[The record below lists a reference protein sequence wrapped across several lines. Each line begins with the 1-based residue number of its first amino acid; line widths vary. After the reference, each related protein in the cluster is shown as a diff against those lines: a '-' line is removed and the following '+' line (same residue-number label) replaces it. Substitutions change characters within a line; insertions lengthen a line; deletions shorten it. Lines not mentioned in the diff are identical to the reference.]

1 MRHLRRE
8 ERMTRRF
15 NELLLGFDAR
25 EMWRKFSEDWSEERQ
40 RRFLLRRDIIKPLST
55 WTGVWQPVF
64 EAQTSEQPPEWS
76 HAIMGLWDNLVTLQE
91 YLDTVWSARTYPY
104 WLIAVT
110 LHREERQPESLVE
123 RYAQS
128 EEIIPA
134 LRDPAWGLLGYD
146 VCDEWLL
153 SGLTDLAWGDGS
165 PDEVQAIS
173 QKYLPSLNE
182 YHLFTSVDS
191 AAEFIPLAEEGAP
204 SHAPFFVFGLWLIKK
219 IEDARC

>member
-1 MRHLRRE
+1 
-8 ERMTRRF
+8 MTKRF

-25 EMWRKFSEDWSEERQ
+25 EMWLKFSEDWSEERQ

-55 WTGVWQPVF
+55 WHGVWQSVF
-64 EAQTSEQPPEWS
+64 DAQTSVQRPEWGGL
-76 HAIMGLWDNLVTLQE
+76 IMGLWDKLAALQE
-91 YLDTVWSARTYPY
+91 YLETVWSASTHPY

-110 LHREERQPESLVE
+110 LHREERQRESLVE
-123 RYAQS
+123 RYARS
-128 EEIIPA
+128 AEIIPA

-165 PDEVQAIS
+165 LEEVQAIS
-173 QKYLPSLNE
+173 QKYLPSLNA

-191 AAEFIPLAEEGAP
+191 AAEFIPLAEEGARA
-204 SHAPFFVFGLWLIKK
+204 HAPFFVFGLWLIKK
-219 IEDARC
+219 QAGLAQPD

>member
-1 MRHLRRE
+1 
-8 ERMTRRF
+8 MTRRF

-25 EMWRKFSEDWSEERQ
+25 EMWLNFTEDWPEERQ

-55 WTGVWQPVF
+55 YNGVWQSVF
-64 EAQTSEQPPEWS
+64 DAQTSLQPPEWE
-76 HAIMGLWDNLVTLQE
+76 HPIMGLWNNLATLLE
-91 YLDTVWSARTYPY
+91 YLDTAWSARTHPY

-110 LHREERQPESLVE
+110 LYREGHERESMVE
-123 RYAQS
+123 RTARS
-128 EEIIPA
+128 VDITPA
-134 LRDPAWGLLGYD
+134 LRDPSWALLGYD

-165 PDEVQAIS
+165 PEEVQAIC

-191 AAEFIPLAEEGAP
+191 AAEFIPLAEEGARA
-204 SHAPFFVFGLWLIKK
+204 HAPFFVFGLWLINQQ
-219 IEDARC
+219 EGLAQPD